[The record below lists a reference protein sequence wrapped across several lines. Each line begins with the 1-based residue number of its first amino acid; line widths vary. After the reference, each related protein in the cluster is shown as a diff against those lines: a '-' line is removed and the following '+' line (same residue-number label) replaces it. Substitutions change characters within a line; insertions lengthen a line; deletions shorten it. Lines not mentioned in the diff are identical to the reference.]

1 MSVRPDRPSITGA
14 LRRSALICA
23 ALVSGVMAQHA
34 GEPGTPKPTLP
45 TLFLIGDSTMK
56 NGRGTG
62 EGGLWGWGDLIGAHF
77 NSNRVRVVNRALGG
91 RSSRTYFAEG
101 LWEKVLNELRPG
113 DFVMMQFGHN
123 DGGELFAATRPRASL
138 KGNGDETRE
147 GVVEQTGKR
156 EVVHSYGWYL
166 RKYIAD
172 AKGKGATPVVLSPVP
187 RNIWKDGKVARAA
200 NDYGRWAAEAAR
212 AGDAA
217 FVDLNDIIA
226 RRYEEFGEARVRA
239 EFFTDKDHTHTTR
252 AGAKVNAECVVA
264 GVRGL
269 TNSPLAAL
277 LAPASREE

>member
-1 MSVRPDRPSITGA
+1 MMGA

-23 ALVSGVMAQHA
+23 ALVSGVLAQHA
-34 GEPGTPKPTLP
+34 GEPGTPKPMLP
-45 TLFLIGDSTMK
+45 SLFLIGDSTMK

-62 EGGLWGWGDLIGAHF
+62 EGGLWGWGDLVGAQF
-77 NSNRVRVVNRALGG
+77 NSNKVRVVNRALGG
-91 RSSRTYFAEG
+91 RSSRTYFTEG
-101 LWEKVLNELRPG
+101 LWERVLNELRPG

-123 DGGELFAATRPRASL
+123 DGGELFAGTRPRASL

-147 GVVEQTGKR
+147 GIVEQSGKR

-172 AKGKGATPVVLSPVP
+172 AKAKGAIPVVLSPVP
-187 RNIWKDGKVARAA
+187 RNIWKDGKVARAT

-212 AGDAA
+212 AGGAA

-226 RRYEEFGEARVRA
+226 RRYEAFGEARVRA

-252 AGAKVNAECVVA
+252 AGARVNAECVVA

-269 TNSPLAAL
+269 PDFPLAAL